1 MKKLLLLILITLLV
15 ILNVYVVINGLTLGN
30 ITILGIKGIQDKNA
44 ELDTT
49 IEQATKLASTDYPKA
64 LSNINTD
71 AKKLETE
78 KKNYEDMITISSS
91 DDVNAAKQLTKYN
104 IEFLWTTVGTHA
116 TSEGVTIKMDVTK
129 GGNTT
134 SETYNLNFTVNGSYV
149 GISDFI
155 SDIEN
160 DSHLGF
166 KIEEFKMI
174 PNTDTTDLQAT
185 FVCKD
190 VTIIDIS
197 DTNTAN
203 ANEANAVNDNNTNV
217 NNTTTNVN
225 STNTTNAT
233 NTANTSK

>member
-64 LSNINTD
+64 LSNINTN

-91 DDVNAAKQLTKYN
+91 DDVNAAKQLSKYN

-190 VTIIDIS
+190 ISIIDVS
-197 DTNTAN
+197 DTNG
-203 ANEANAVNDNNTNV
+203 ANEANPVNDNNTNT
-217 NNTTTNVN
+217 NNT
-225 STNTTNAT
+225 TTNAT